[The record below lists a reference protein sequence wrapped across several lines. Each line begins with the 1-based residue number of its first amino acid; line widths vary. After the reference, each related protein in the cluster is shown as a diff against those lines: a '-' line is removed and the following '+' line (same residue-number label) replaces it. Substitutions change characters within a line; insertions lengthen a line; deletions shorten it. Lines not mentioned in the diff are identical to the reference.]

1 MDTSSCDYHHTS
13 ALTSNSVQKYIYRM
27 SKAREMKQKKQEEQD
42 RKPGS
47 GKIWKYQR
55 TIPKEPVLRVS
66 SQRDRSQRHRSS
78 SMAELSKIIS
88 LHNLSVQNLD
98 LNWDFEDS
106 TCDFYTASFK

>member
-1 MDTSSCDYHHTS
+1 
-13 ALTSNSVQKYIYRM
+13 M

-42 RKPGS
+42 SKPGS
-47 GKIWKYQR
+47 GKIWKNQR
-55 TIPKEPVLRVS
+55 TVPREPRLRVC
-66 SQRDRSQRHRSS
+66 SQRDRSQRQRSS

-106 TCDFYTASFK
+106 KCEVYESNSKY